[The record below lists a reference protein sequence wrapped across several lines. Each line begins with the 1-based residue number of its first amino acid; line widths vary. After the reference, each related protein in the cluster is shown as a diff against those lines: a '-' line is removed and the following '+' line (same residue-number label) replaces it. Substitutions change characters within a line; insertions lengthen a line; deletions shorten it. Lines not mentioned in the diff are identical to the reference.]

1 MITAK
6 EISDFV
12 EANRTEAIECLQELL
27 RTPSVTGDEEPVSF
41 VFEKRMKDSG
51 LNVDRIEASPSESA
65 CFVGRQSKR
74 KNFRF

>member
-27 RTPSVTGDEEPVSF
+27 RTPSVTGDEEPVSSSLKS
-41 VFEKRMKDSG
+41 V
-51 LNVDRIEASPSESA
+51 
-65 CFVGRQSKR
+65 
-74 KNFRF
+74 